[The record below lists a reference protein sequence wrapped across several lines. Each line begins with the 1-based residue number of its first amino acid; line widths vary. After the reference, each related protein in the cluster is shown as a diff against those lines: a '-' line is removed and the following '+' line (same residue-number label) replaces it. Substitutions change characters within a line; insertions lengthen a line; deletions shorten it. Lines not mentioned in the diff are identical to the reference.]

1 MFPIPVLGLVL
12 QSVHRHQQGAVTVL
26 TGFVLAVA
34 VGALGVLG
42 VGQTVWMK
50 QNSQALAD
58 MAALTA
64 ARQVS
69 DGPDF
74 SEAMNVAAA
83 NGLKQDDTLVFECL
97 IDDQVTNDCAE
108 AITVRATLTRPNS
121 PYFLFNSTP
130 ITTVAEAT
138 TAPVVAGLV
147 STRLLELN
155 TGKSPVLDGILTA
168 VGGGAVVVSGVDYRA
183 LVQSDVVVNL
193 LDLDAAA
200 NVASPNELADV
211 QVEAYELL
219 RDAIL
224 KGRVGDQNAALALL
238 NQNALKIPL
247 QNVDLNLGDIMDLD
261 VEGASSKFLNV
272 NLGELAHAVILRSG
286 QGMTITPSS
295 ASLLGISS
303 ELTGVSADITIL
315 QPPKLFIGR
324 KLPLKSPIAKGK
336 TAQVGVNVTI
346 GALPAGGLG
355 QMGGLLTNVLGLN
368 INLQLRAGGGE
379 VEVENVTCKL
389 PRTENDTTLK
399 IKPVLAEVCIAQS
412 STGYNTISDP
422 LVCGAPAKLV
432 DTMTKQ
438 GNNPITVTLGA
449 KVTMASGTTT
459 KVMEGAFPP
468 VSHTTVPLSLG
479 QSLENFLENVD
490 VNSQVAVET
499 GGGGGNGNG
508 GGLGGLL
515 DGIINGIAYNVLESV
530 KLLLGPVL
538 GIVGYTLDNILGQLG
553 ISVNQVE
560 VTMLGVDCSS
570 SVLTR

>member
-1 MFPIPVLGLVL
+1 MYPILKK
-12 QSVHRHQQGAVTVL
+12 QQHGAVTVL

-74 SEAMNVAAA
+74 TEALNVATA
-83 NGLKQDDTLVFECL
+83 NGLQQEDTLVFECL
-97 IDDQVTNDCAE
+97 IDNQVTNDCTE
-108 AITVRATLTRPNS
+108 AITVRATLTRPNN
-121 PYFLFNSTP
+121 PYFLLNAAP
-130 ITTVAEAT
+130 ITAIAEAT

-168 VGGGAVVVSGVDYRA
+168 AGGGAVVVSGVDYRA

-200 NVASPNELADV
+200 NIASPNELADV

-219 RDAIL
+219 RDAIA
-224 KGRVGDQNAALALL
+224 KGRLGNQNAALQLL
-238 NQNALKIPL
+238 NQDALKVPL
-247 QNVDLNLGDIMDLD
+247 QNVDLQLGDIMDLD
-261 VEGASSKFLNV
+261 VDGASSKFLNV

-286 QGMTITPSS
+286 QGKTVTPSS
-295 ASLLGISS
+295 TSLLGISS
-303 ELTGVSADITIL
+303 ELIGVSADITIL

-324 KLPLKSPIAKGK
+324 KLPMKSPIAKGK

-355 QMGGLLTNVLGLN
+355 QMGGLLTNVLGIN
-368 INLQLRAGGGE
+368 INLQMRAGGGE
-379 VEVENVTCKL
+379 VEVENVTCRL

-412 STGYNTISDP
+412 STGYNTVSDP

-449 KVTMASGTTT
+449 KVTMSSGNTTE
-459 KVMEGAFPP
+459 VLEGAFPP
-468 VSHTTVPLSLG
+468 VAHTTVPLSLG

-490 VNSQVAVET
+490 INSQVAVET
-499 GGGGGNGNG
+499 GGGGGNGNGNGGG

-553 ISVNQVE
+553 INLNQVE

>member
-1 MFPIPVLGLVL
+1 MFSIPVDHFVR
-12 QSVHRHQQGAVTVL
+12 RHQQGAITVL
-26 TGFVLAVA
+26 TGFVLVVA
-34 VGALGVLG
+34 IGALGVLG

-69 DGPDF
+69 DGPNF
-74 SEAMNVAAA
+74 TEALNVATA
-83 NGLKQDDTLVFECL
+83 NGLKPEDTLVFNCL
-97 IDDQVTNDCAE
+97 IDNQVTNDCSE

-130 ITTVAEAT
+130 ITTVSEAT

-155 TGKSPVLDGILTA
+155 TGKSAILDGILTA
-168 VGGGAVVVSGVDYRA
+168 AGGGAVVVSGVDYRA
-183 LVQSDVVVNL
+183 LVKSDVVVNL

-200 NVASPNELADV
+200 NLASPNELADV
-211 QVEAYELL
+211 QIGAYELL

-224 KGRVGDQNAALALL
+224 KGRLGDQNAALQLL

-247 QNVDLNLGDIMDLD
+247 QNANLHLGDIMDLD

-286 QGMTITPSS
+286 QGKTVTPSS
-295 ASLLGISS
+295 SSLLGISS
-303 ELTGVSADITIL
+303 ELTGISAQITIL
-315 QPPKLFIGR
+315 QAPKLFIGR
-324 KLPLKSPIAKGK
+324 KLPMKSPIARGK

-355 QMGGLLTNVLGLN
+355 QMGGLLSNVLGIN
-368 INLQLRAGGGE
+368 INLQMRAGGAE
-379 VEVENVTCKL
+379 VEVEDVTCRL
-389 PRTENDTTLK
+389 PRSENDTTLK
-399 IKPVLAEVCIAQS
+399 IKPILAEVCIAKT
-412 STGYNTISDP
+412 STGYNTVSDP
-422 LVCGAPAKLV
+422 VVCGAPSVLV

-449 KVTMASGTTT
+449 KVTMSSGTTT
-459 KVMEGAFPP
+459 QVMEGAFPP
-468 VSHTTVPLSLG
+468 VAHTSVQLSLG
-479 QSLENFLENVD
+479 QSLENFLGNVD
-490 VNSQVAVET
+490 VSSQVAVET
-499 GGGGGNGNG
+499 GGGGG
-508 GGLGGLL
+508 GGLGGLINNVL
-515 DGIINGIAYNVLESV
+515 NGIAYNVLESV

-570 SVLTR
+570 AVLTR

>member
-1 MFPIPVLGLVL
+1 MLYTPAHELARG
-12 QSVHRHQQGAVTVL
+12 HQQGAITVL

-69 DGPDF
+69 DGPNF
-74 SEAMNVAAA
+74 TEAINVATA
-83 NGLKQDDTLVFECL
+83 NGLKPEDTLVFDCL
-97 IDDQVTNDCAE
+97 IDNQVTNDCSE
-108 AITVRATLTRPNS
+108 AITVRATLTRPNA
-121 PYFLFNSTP
+121 PYFLLNTTP

-147 STRLLELN
+147 STRLLEVN
-155 TGKSPVLDGILTA
+155 TGKSAILDGILTA

-183 LVQSDVVVNL
+183 LVKSEVVVNL

-200 NVASPNELADV
+200 NVASPNELANV

-219 RDAIL
+219 HDAIL
-224 KGRVGDQNAALALL
+224 KGRVGDQNAALQLL

-247 QNVDLNLGDIMDLD
+247 QNADLKLGDIMDLD

-286 QGMTITPSS
+286 QGMTVTPSS

-303 ELTGVSADITIL
+303 ELTGVSAQITIL

-324 KLPLKSPIAKGK
+324 KLPMKTPVAQGK
-336 TAQVGVNVTI
+336 TAQVGVNVTV
-346 GALPAGGLG
+346 GALPATGLG
-355 QMGGLLTNVLGLN
+355 QMGGLLKNVLGLN
-368 INLQLRAGGGE
+368 INLQMRAGGAE
-379 VEVENVTCKL
+379 VEVENVSCKL

-422 LVCGAPAKLV
+422 IVCGAPAKLV

-438 GNNPITVTLGA
+438 GNNPIVVTLGA
-449 KVTMASGTTT
+449 KVSMSSGTTT
-459 KVMEGAFPP
+459 QVLEGAFPP
-468 VSHTTVPLSLG
+468 VAHTNVQLSLG
-479 QSLENFLENVD
+479 QTLQNFLGTVD
-490 VNSQVAVET
+490 VSSQVAVET
-499 GGGGGNGNG
+499 GGGGG
-508 GGLGGLL
+508 GGLGG
-515 DGIINGIAYNVLESV
+515 IINDVLTGIAYNVLESV

-553 ISVNQVE
+553 IGVNQVE

-570 SVLTR
+570 AVLTR

>member
-1 MFPIPVLGLVL
+1 
-12 QSVHRHQQGAVTVL
+12 
-26 TGFVLAVA
+26 
-34 VGALGVLG
+34 
-42 VGQTVWMK
+42 
-50 QNSQALAD
+50 
-58 MAALTA
+58 
-64 ARQVS
+64 
-69 DGPDF
+69 
-74 SEAMNVAAA
+74 
-83 NGLKQDDTLVFECL
+83 
-97 IDDQVTNDCAE
+97 
-108 AITVRATLTRPNS
+108 
-121 PYFLFNSTP
+121 
-130 ITTVAEAT
+130 
-138 TAPVVAGLV
+138 
-147 STRLLELN
+147 
-155 TGKSPVLDGILTA
+155 
-168 VGGGAVVVSGVDYRA
+168 
-183 LVQSDVVVNL
+183 
-193 LDLDAAA
+193 
-200 NVASPNELADV
+200 
-211 QVEAYELL
+211 
-219 RDAIL
+219 
-224 KGRVGDQNAALALL
+224 
-238 NQNALKIPL
+238 
-247 QNVDLNLGDIMDLD
+247 MDLD

-295 ASLLGISS
+295 TSLLGISS

-438 GNNPITVTLGA
+438 GNNPITVTFGA

-479 QSLENFLENVD
+479 QSLESFLENVD

-499 GGGGGNGNG
+499 GGGGGNGGGNGNGNGNGNG

-515 DGIINGIAYNVLESV
+515 DGIVNGIAYNVLESV